1 MSLSIFS
8 VLSHRFSFWS
18 RQERKWST
26 LTDDVKDL
34 SHELEWI
41 RCEKSISYIRV
52 WSFFSFVSEASHD
65 LLIFLHSRSFFCALF
80 NANRAHTHCCSLTL
94 CLCERMWKRLGSL
107 AHDDVDDNAGKMAK
121 EQPHIT
127 AMYHASNFSSLL
139 IHRAFFSIIQRRRT
153 NGAAD
158 ASHFA
163 SRDKNNKK
171 EREKPRKFHSS
182 PAHYLWMVFCSSHKR
197 GILSQIQLNYCQ
209 CRMLRA
215 HKPLTELHNLIT
227 FISHRTP
234 ACVHYDAV
242 DDLILLKSLTRE
254 RTFITQHIL
263 TLEASA
269 YNHIWEY
276 KTRSIPVTCES

>member
-107 AHDDVDDNAGKMAK
+107 AHDDVDDNVGKMAK

-139 IHRAFFSIIQRRRT
+139 IHRAFLSIIQRRAQMEQQTPLTLPAETKTTR
-153 NGAAD
+153 
-158 ASHFA
+158 
-163 SRDKNNKK
+163 KK
-171 EREKPRKFHSS
+171 EKNHENFIHLQLIIYEWCFVRAIKEKFFLRFSWITASVECYEPTNHSQS
-182 PAHYLWMVFCSSHKR
+182 C
-197 GILSQIQLNYCQ
+197 II
-209 CRMLRA
+209 
-215 HKPLTELHNLIT
+215 
-227 FISHRTP
+227 
-234 ACVHYDAV
+234 
-242 DDLILLKSLTRE
+242 
-254 RTFITQHIL
+254 
-263 TLEASA
+263 
-269 YNHIWEY
+269 
-276 KTRSIPVTCES
+276 